1 MREAPTRRE
10 PVAWKLTT
18 DAVAQFAKGVDK
30 LGRLLGSTVGLAG
43 LTRGR
48 GTGAVPERPGDTPGI
63 ESMGEVSQPPREG
76 QVRIRCFDYGP
87 EQGVQ
92 RDVPDLPAF
101 LKEERPGWSQVR
113 WINVDGLD
121 PYTVNSL
128 REHFGF
134 HTLAAEDVVRVPQ
147 RPKVEAYD
155 QCLFLVVRALRM
167 MEGRLR
173 DEQVSLFLFKDVVL
187 TFQESDGDIWDPI
200 RQRLQ
205 KTIHSRLRVNGASY
219 LVYAMLDSV
228 VDHYFPIL
236 ETYGDLL
243 EEIEKEIFES
253 SSARVQQKV
262 HLVKRELA
270 LLRRVAW
277 PMREVITEL
286 QRDETVGILPTVK
299 TYLRDVYDHTV
310 QIMDI
315 VETHREM
322 AAGLNDLYMSA
333 VSNRMNEVMKVLT
346 IMASFFIPLTFVAG
360 IYGMNFDTIPEL
372 KWRFGY
378 LGFWCVCIAITVGMG
393 MFFYRRG
400 WLGRRG

>member
-1 MREAPTRRE
+1 
-10 PVAWKLTT
+10 V
-18 DAVAQFAKGVDK
+18 
-30 LGRLLGSTVGLAG
+30 
-43 LTRGR
+43 
-48 GTGAVPERPGDTPGI
+48 
-63 ESMGEVSQPPREG
+63 
-76 QVRIRCFDYGP
+76 
-87 EQGVQ
+87 
-92 RDVPDLPAF
+92 
-101 LKEERPGWSQVR
+101 
-113 WINVDGLD
+113 
-121 PYTVNSL
+121 
-128 REHFGF
+128 
-134 HTLAAEDVVRVPQ
+134 
-147 RPKVEAYD
+147 
-155 QCLFLVVRALRM
+155 
-167 MEGRLR
+167 EGRLR

-187 TFQESDGDIWDPI
+187 TFQETAGDLWDPI

-205 KTIHSRLRVNGASY
+205 KAGHSRLRVNGASY

-236 ETYGDLL
+236 ESYGDLL

-253 SSARVQQKV
+253 SSVRVQQKV

-286 QRDETVGILPTVK
+286 QRDETAGISPTVK

-360 IYGMNFDTIPEL
+360 IYGMNFDYIPEL

-378 LGFWCVCIAITVGMG
+378 VGFWGVCAAIAVGMG
-393 MFFYRRG
+393 VFFQRRG
-400 WLGRRG
+400 WLGRRQ

>member
-1 MREAPTRRE
+1 MSEAPKRHE
-10 PVAWKLTT
+10 PVAWKLATQ
-18 DAVAQFAKGVDK
+18 AVAPLAQGVDK

-48 GTGAVPERPGDTPGI
+48 SPLAVPERPGDTPGI
-63 ESMGEVSQPPREG
+63 ESVGEASQPPRAG
-76 QVRIRCFDYGP
+76 QIRIRCFDYGS
-87 EQGVQ
+87 EQGVE
-92 RDVPDLPAF
+92 REVPDLQAF

-113 WINVDGLD
+113 WINVGGLE
-121 PYTVNSL
+121 PSTVNGL

-155 QCLFLVVRALRM
+155 HCLFLVVRVLRM
-167 MEGRLR
+167 VEGRLR

-187 TFQESDGDIWDPI
+187 TFQETAGDLWDPI

-205 KTIHSRLRVNGASY
+205 KAGHSRLRVNGASY

-236 ETYGDLL
+236 ESYGDLL

-253 SSARVQQKV
+253 SSVRVQQKV

-286 QRDETVGILPTVK
+286 QRDETAGISPTVK

-360 IYGMNFDTIPEL
+360 IYGMNFDYIPEL

-378 LGFWCVCIAITVGMG
+378 VGFWGVCAAIAVGMG
-393 MFFYRRG
+393 VFFQRRG
-400 WLGRRG
+400 WLGRRQ